1 MSGRSRSFAL
11 ILFSFVLPFPAAVAA
26 AGPPVKEL
34 SLEETQARLEARVS
48 EQLKV
53 AAEEIQV
60 TEAEARTWPDASLG
74 CEGRRRLM
82 GGSPVPGYRF
92 VLMHGGKQFTYHADR
107 RGSFRRCD
115 TPVKPLGPI
124 AG

>member
-1 MSGRSRSFAL
+1 MSRRSPSFAL
-11 ILFSFVLPFPAAVAA
+11 ILFSLVLPFPAAVAA
-26 AGPPVKEL
+26 ADLPANEL
-34 SLEETQARLEARVS
+34 TLEESQTRLKSQVS

-53 AAEEIQV
+53 GAEDIHV
-60 TEAEARTWPDASLG
+60 TEAEAWTWPDASLG

-92 VLMHGGKQFTYHADR
+92 VLVLGDKRFTYHADT

-115 TPVKPLGPI
+115 APTKPLGPI
-124 AG
+124 AE

>member
-1 MSGRSRSFAL
+1 MSGRSPAFAL

-26 AGPPVKEL
+26 ADLPEKDL
-34 SLEETQARLEARVS
+34 TLEETQARLQSQVS
-48 EQLKV
+48 VQLKV
-53 AAEEIQV
+53 AAEDIQV

-82 GGSPVPGYRF
+82 GRSPVQGYRF
-92 VLMHGGKQFTYHADR
+92 VLAVGEKRFTYHADT

-115 TPVKPLGPI
+115 APGKPLGPI
-124 AG
+124 AE